1 MTYPTFNNGDVLPAS
16 DLNAIGLWK
25 ISTTNVG
32 TGVSSVNISNQFSAD
47 YYRYKIVY
55 QGGFFSASGA
65 NLYLQYFGNGTNY
78 FSAVIYQT
86 ATAYTIL
93 NTGLAGAAIA
103 MVGITGNTS
112 NSQYNIELT
121 SPLASTWKVGESSFT
136 AGDNANSYCGS
147 TRFWNTNST
156 TSTGFSLY
164 PSSGT
169 MTGGTIT
176 VYGYKN

>member
-1 MTYPTFNNGDVLPAS
+1 MTYPTFNNGDPLPAS

-25 ISTTNVG
+25 ISQTTVG
-32 TGVSSVNISNQFSAD
+32 TGVSSVNIANQFSAD

-55 QGGFFSASGA
+55 QGGFCSASGA
-65 NLYLQYFGNGTNY
+65 NMYFQLFGNGTNY

-86 ATAYTIL
+86 ATAYAVL
-93 NTGLAGAAIA
+93 NTGLAGTTVA

-112 NSQYNIELT
+112 NSQYNIEFT
-121 SPLASTWKVGESSFT
+121 SPLSSAWKVGESSFT
-136 AGDNANSYCGS
+136 AGDNANSYAGS
-147 TRFWNTNST
+147 TRIWNTNST
-156 TSTGFSLY
+156 TSTGFSLF

-169 MTGGTIT
+169 MTGGTVT

>member
-1 MTYPTFNNGDVLPAS
+1 MTYPVFASGDVLNAS
-16 DLNAIGLWK
+16 DMNAVGLWK
-25 ISTTNVG
+25 ISTTTVG
-32 TGVSSVNISNQFSAD
+32 TGVTSVNISNQFSAD

-55 QGGFFSASGA
+55 QGGFCSASAA
-65 NLYLQYFGNGTNY
+65 NMYFQLFGNGTNY

-86 ATAYTIL
+86 ATVYTIL
-93 NTGLAGAAIA
+93 NTGLTAATVA

-121 SPLASTWKVGESSFT
+121 SPLSSSWKVGESSFT
-136 AGDNANSYCGS
+136 AGDNANSYAGS
-147 TRFWNTNST
+147 TRFWNTNAT
-156 TSTGFSLY
+156 TSTGFSLF

-169 MTGGTIT
+169 MTGGTVT